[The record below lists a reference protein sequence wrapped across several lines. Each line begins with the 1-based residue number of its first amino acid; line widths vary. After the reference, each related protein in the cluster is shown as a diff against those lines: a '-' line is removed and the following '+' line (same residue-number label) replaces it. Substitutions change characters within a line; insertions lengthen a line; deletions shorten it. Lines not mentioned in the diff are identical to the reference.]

1 MEKTYS
7 VYLIMNRTL
16 EELFFGH
23 VDNSGTQE
31 AELPAE
37 ISHWDWCN
45 HAIANPVIMA
55 EKLSCEEALCEICS
69 LQEKVK
75 ADPQGKK
82 LLENSAAVRS

>member
-31 AELPAE
+31 AELPSE
-37 ISHWDWCN
+37 IAHWDWCG

-55 EKLSCEEALCEICS
+55 ENMSCEEALCEIRS

-82 LLENSAAVRS
+82 LLENSAALLS